1 MDILEVKKLIENLI
15 ALNILEWEG
24 NPEKDTET
32 NNLYYVLVIK
42 APNMEL
48 IEIMDEL
55 MEDLIHSKVGYLN

>member
-32 NNLYYVLVIK
+32 SSLYYVLVIK

-48 IEIMDEL
+48 VEIMDEL
-55 MEDLIHSKVGYLN
+55 MRDLIHSKVGYLN

>member
-24 NPEKDTET
+24 NPEKYNDAS
-32 NNLYYVLVIK
+32 NLYYVLVIK

-55 MEDLIHSKVGYLN
+55 MGDLIHSKVGYLN

>member
-24 NPEKDTET
+24 NSEKDTGT
-32 NNLYYVLVIK
+32 SNLYYVLVIK

-48 IEIMDEL
+48 VEIMDEL

>member
-24 NPEKDTET
+24 NPEKDTGT
-32 NNLYYVLVIK
+32 SNLYYVLVIK

-48 IEIMDEL
+48 VEIMDEL